1 MAYRG
6 TTEELAIAAGQAME
20 LDADRVRR
28 ILATVDPATCAPAAQ
43 HRGGDESCWK
53 RVAALDRRYRDK
65 AFPIH
70 GSKDQFVDQDI
81 LNQPSP
87 RVLAP
92 TRTVDVGAAQLEAAG
107 FAGICVARLDPYI
120 MFSPML
126 AEPLLQCARSVNVGI
141 EGFIAP
147 LLSTTASL
155 VGNGVTISP
164 KPDWVVGPTLWTAVV
179 AKSGQGKSPPQ
190 RVILGP
196 LKQLHAQAK
205 EDYEYEQTEY
215 KNDIKAWEAAA
226 KRGEDLPEPQQPDRR
241 QYYLSDSTLEALLE
255 AHCRK
260 VNGRGILYS
269 KYELS
274 GFVLGMDQYKGKG
287 NDRQTWLELADG
299 DAINRLTKGQ
309 YLDRRDSNICV
320 TGGIT
325 PGVLDQLADNMDADG
340 LWARF
345 LWFTLPFLPREWHE
359 STVNLD
365 GLLLSLYSRLERL
378 GETRLTLSPEAK
390 ARFIAKWTEW
400 GNVAASAVPGIDNA
414 YSKSPQKALAIA
426 LNLHCIQWGL
436 GQEADL
442 PTVVEDWTMA
452 AAIYL
457 CEYSLNQVLKRNGDN
472 AVDLTPQQLR
482 LIDMS
487 QTVAGISDGW
497 IKTREIAAK
506 IRTPDGKRLD
516 TQGAKEL
523 ITSLTNLGIG
533 ETREGLRGAI
543 EWRYGTVTPLEN
555 GSTAVNV
562 DKMAVNI
569 PVNGLVNIAQ
579 TAQGQDFSPNVDMLT
594 KSQGEEKNQGENSQN
609 GDRENLSTCQHN
621 SHNLDT
627 VGKTNV
633 DSIADNNVDNPL
645 LSTQGEDTTVTL
657 IPPNP
662 PTQPGQRCI
671 YVGPDPTLEGV
682 VFTFKGFM
690 GVGCEAIAEGQVR
703 TQYLDNPN
711 HLRLL

>member
-1 MAYRG
+1 M
-6 TTEELAIAAGQAME
+6 
-20 LDADRVRR
+20 
-28 ILATVDPATCAPAAQ
+28 
-43 HRGGDESCWK
+43 
-53 RVAALDRRYRDK
+53 
-65 AFPIH
+65 
-70 GSKDQFVDQDI
+70 
-81 LNQPSP
+81 
-87 RVLAP
+87 
-92 TRTVDVGAAQLEAAG
+92 
-107 FAGICVARLDPYI
+107 ARLDPYA

-155 VGNGVTISP
+155 IGNQVTISP

-215 KNDIKAWEAAA
+215 KAEIKAWEAAT

-274 GFVLGMDQYKGKG
+274 GFVLGMDQYKGSKG

-365 GLLLSLYSRLERL
+365 GLLLGLYSRLERL
-378 GETRLTLSPEAK
+378 GENRLTLSPEAK

-400 GNVAASAVPGIDNA
+400 GNAAASAAPGIDNA

-436 GQEADL
+436 GQDESL
-442 PTVVEDWTMA
+442 PPVVEDWAMA
-452 AAIYL
+452 AAIHL
-457 CEYSLNQVLKRNGDN
+457 CEYSLNQVCKRSGDN

-497 IKTREIAAK
+497 IKAREIAAK
-506 IRTPDGKRLD
+506 VRAPDGKRLD

-523 ITSLTNLGIG
+523 ILSLTNLGIG

-543 EWRYGTVTPLEN
+543 EWRYGTGTSAEIAPT
-555 GSTAVNV
+555 GVNV
-562 DKMAVNI
+562 DKSAVNTL
-569 PVNGLVNIAQ
+569 VNEPVNIAQ
-579 TAQGQDFSPNVDMLT
+579 PVQDQGSGSNVDMLT
-594 KSQGEEKNQGENSQN
+594 KSQGEEKSRGQNSPEGN
-609 GDRENLSTCQHN
+609 RENLSTCQHN

-645 LSTQGEDTTVTL
+645 LSTQGEDTTVTV
-657 IPPNP
+657 IAPNP